1 MKKHPKS
8 TPNSIRKSRRLT
20 VIVVAAIVLLGLGTA
35 TAISRQKTEANTIGA
50 AKPMNQNYITVKV
63 GGQDIQ
69 VDSQT
74 GKIKPL
80 TPQEA
85 ERMAQG
91 LKELLNQ
98 STEGLV
104 QVHHPDGSVSVDLQD
119 RFQNVTV
126 ARIDE
131 DGNAVTSCVDN
142 PRAGAAFFGIDP
154 QLLEDGSNS
163 SKPATQAPPKTLNR

>member
-1 MKKHPKS
+1 MKKHQKR
-8 TPNSIRKSRRLT
+8 TTNSIRKSRRLT
-20 VIVVAAIVLLGLGTA
+20 VIVVSAFVLLGLGAA
-35 TAISRQKTEANTIGA
+35 TAISRQSVESSNPP
-50 AKPMNQNYITVKV
+50 KPRVTDKMDKNYITVKV
-63 GGQDIQ
+63 GGQDVQ

-85 ERMAQG
+85 EKMAKG
-91 LKELLNQ
+91 LKEQLNQ
-98 STEGLV
+98 STDGLV
-104 QVHHPDGSVSVDLQD
+104 QVHHPDGSVSMDLQD

-142 PRAGAAFFGIDP
+142 PQAGAAFFGIEP
-154 QLLEDGSNS
+154 QLVEDSSNNNN
-163 SKPATQAPPKTLNR
+163 TQAPAKK

>member
-1 MKKHPKS
+1 MKKHQKRTTNSPAKS
-8 TPNSIRKSRRLT
+8 LRFT
-20 VIVVAAIVLLGLGTA
+20 VIVLATVALLGLGAA
-35 TAISRQKTEANTIGA
+35 TAISRQNAESSNPP
-50 AKPMNQNYITVKV
+50 KPRVTDKMDKNYITVKV
-63 GGQDIQ
+63 GGQDVQ

-85 ERMAQG
+85 EKMAKG

-98 STEGLV
+98 STDGLV
-104 QVHHPDGSVSVDLQD
+104 QVHHPDGSVSMDLQD

-142 PRAGAAFFGIDP
+142 PQAGAAFFGIEP
-154 QLLEDGSNS
+154 QLVEDSSNNNN
-163 SKPATQAPPKTLNR
+163 TQAPAKK

>member
-1 MKKHPKS
+1 MKKHQKR
-8 TPNSIRKSRRLT
+8 TGNSPVKSRRFT
-20 VIVVAAIVLLGLGTA
+20 VIVLATVALLGFGAA
-35 TAISRQKTEANTIGA
+35 TAISRQSVESSNPP
-50 AKPMNQNYITVKV
+50 KPHVTDKMDKHYITVKV
-63 GGQDIQ
+63 GGQDVQ
-69 VDSQT
+69 VDNQT

-85 ERMAQG
+85 EKMAKG

-104 QVHHPDGSVSVDLQD
+104 QVHHPDGSVSMHLQD

-142 PRAGAAFFGIDP
+142 PQAGAAFFGIDP
-154 QLLEDGSNS
+154 QLVDDGTNS
-163 SKPATQAPPKTLNR
+163 SKPAKQAPAKN